1 MSWEVPINKKQYG
14 RVYKPSAL
22 LTPLIALIALWI
34 AYQQMKSNRDKVRL
48 DLFEK
53 RMKIFLI
60 VRESL
65 GTILADGSSKNINW
79 KDFHFAI
86 EQSKF
91 ILSKELQ
98 EFLTE
103 IETKTRQIRA
113 QEVLLFGVNDR
124 GGLPV
129 GERRNKICK
138 ENSEFLKWL
147 TDQMEPLQNR
157 FAKFMK
163 MNRI

>member
-1 MSWEVPINKKQYG
+1 MEEFINLC
-14 RVYKPSAL
+14 SAL

-91 ILSKELQ
+91 ILSEELQ

-124 GGLPV
+124 GGVPI
-129 GERRNKICK
+129 GERRNKICE
-138 ENSEFLKWL
+138 ENSELLKWL
-147 TDQMEPLQNR
+147 TDQFEPLQNR

-163 MNRI
+163 MNKI

>member
-1 MSWEVPINKKQYG
+1 MEEFINL
-14 RVYKPSAL
+14 SSSM
-22 LTPLIALIALWI
+22 LTPLIAIIAVWI

-48 DLFEK
+48 DLFER

-65 GTILADGSSKNINW
+65 GIVLADGSSKNINW
-79 KDFHFAI
+79 RDFHFAI

-98 EFLTE
+98 EYLTE
-103 IETKTRQIRA
+103 IEIKTRQIRA

-129 GERRNKICK
+129 AERRNKICE
-138 ENSEFLKWL
+138 ENSELLKWL
-147 TDQMEPLQNR
+147 TDQFEPLQNR

-163 MNRI
+163 MNKI